1 MDADGL
7 IRFGGRLK
15 HAHLNNSC
23 KHSVLLPKQEKVT
36 DMVLKWCHAKCAYGG
51 RGAKKIKIMGGKW
64 KFCCSEQ
71 VFPVHTVQE
80 VKKETCYSR
89 NGQCT
94 IKQMNGSPTVHLLQ
108 G

>member
-36 DMVLKWCHAKCAYGG
+36 DMVLK
-51 RGAKKIKIMGGKW
+51 
-64 KFCCSEQ
+64 
-71 VFPVHTVQE
+71 
-80 VKKETCYSR
+80 
-89 NGQCT
+89 
-94 IKQMNGSPTVHLLQ
+94 
-108 G
+108 